1 MLYYHPANHKSIP
14 IRNTEHGTI
23 SPEPHLSTSF
33 QNLEEGIAEME
44 QEVNLR
50 LFSFLEASGLVG
62 DSLNVHFP
70 PQRTSGGCNVDN

>member
-1 MLYYHPANHKSIP
+1 MNMAPLAPYLK
-14 IRNTEHGTI
+14 NT
-23 SPEPHLSTSF
+23 LF
-33 QNLEEGIAEME
+33 QNLEVDIADVS